1 MAKAKDE
8 TMKSV
13 KMYEIR
19 LKPGH
24 PTGVYHR
31 AGIEFSISSPTFLEK
46 VPDAVMNDAWLIVSE
61 APDQAD
67 R

>member
-31 AGIEFSISSPTFLEK
+31 AGMIFHPIEPVMMEK

>member
-8 TMKSV
+8 TTKPT

-46 VPDAVMNDAWLIVSE
+46 VPDAVMKDFWLIVSE
-61 APDQAD
+61 CECQTES
-67 R
+67 